1 MKILHL
7 LYESRGDYFGI
18 GGVGVRAY
26 EIYRHLKG
34 RHDITLLCKK
44 YPGAADGYKDGLQ
57 HRFAGT
63 ESKSLTKTFLAY
75 AYKAA
80 QFVRDRGDSYDI
92 IVEEFSPAIP
102 TFLHAVAGKPVV
114 LQVQGYTGALYFRKY
129 NPLYASAL
137 SLMEQLRPACY
148 RNFIFIND
156 ETAARSRKNP
166 KSRIAIIANGVSPE
180 LLGTPASEGDYVLY
194 FGRIDI
200 FGKGLDL
207 LLAAYGDFSQ
217 RLPDIG
223 LVIAGNGRDME
234 KFKAAVMMLPGEVRR
249 KIEFT
254 GWVSGDRKTEVLR
267 KAAFAVF
274 PSRHEVQPI
283 AVLEAMAC
291 GKPVVVSDIAG
302 FSFVKQSGAGITFKS
317 GDASSLALSMK
328 ELAQRKDRRDIGL
341 KGRESAKD
349 MTWEKVAA
357 RFEKFLIDTANGDK
371 SRR

>member
-7 LYESRGDYFGI
+7 LYESERDYFGI

-26 EIYRHLKG
+26 EIYGHLKD

-57 HRFAGT
+57 HLFAGT

-80 QFVRDRGDSYDI
+80 QLVRDRGDLYDI

-129 NPLYASAL
+129 NPIYASAL

-156 ETAARSRKNP
+156 ETAARFRRNAGSRT
-166 KSRIAIIANGVSPE
+166 AIIANGVSPE
-180 LLGTPASEGDYVLY
+180 LLRTPAFEGDYILY

-200 FGKGLDL
+200 YGKGLDL
-207 LLAAYGDFSQ
+207 LLAAYKELSQ
-217 RLPDIG
+217 WLPAMR
-223 LVIAGNGRDME
+223 LVIAGDGRDME
-234 KFKAAVMMLPGEVRR
+234 EFKKAITALPGEVRK
-249 KIEFT
+249 KIEIL
-254 GWVSGDRKTEVLR
+254 GWVSGNMKTEALR
-267 KAAFAVF
+267 KAAFVVF

-291 GKPVVVSDIAG
+291 GKPVVVSDIPG
-302 FSFVKQSGAGITFKS
+302 FIFVQKNGAGLSFKS
-317 GDASSLALSMK
+317 GDAPSLARSMR
-328 ELAQRKDRRDIGL
+328 ELAESKDRRDIGL

-357 RFEKFLIDTANGDK
+357 RFEKFLVETAEM
-371 SRR
+371 R